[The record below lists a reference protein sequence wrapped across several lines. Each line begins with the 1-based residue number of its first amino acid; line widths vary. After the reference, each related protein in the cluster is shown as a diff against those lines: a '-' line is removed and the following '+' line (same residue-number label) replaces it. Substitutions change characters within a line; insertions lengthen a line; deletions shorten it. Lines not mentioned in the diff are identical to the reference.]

1 MGRRTASWSRY
12 ETVRQL
18 WRDLR
23 LAWALLRDRRV
34 PLWTKL
40 VIPAAW
46 AAYFL
51 LPLDVIPD
59 LLPVLGELDDL
70 MLLLLLVRLFIALSP
85 SDVVADLR
93 ARQMG
98 SHRGRVVEGT
108 YRVIEE

>member
-1 MGRRTASWSRY
+1 MARRRLSRY
-12 ETVRQL
+12 ETLRQL
-18 WRDLR
+18 WQDLR

-46 AAYFL
+46 ATYFL

-59 LLPVLGELDDL
+59 LVPFLGELDDL

-85 SDVVADLR
+85 PDVVADVR
-93 ARQMG
+93 ARQE
-98 SHRGRVVEGT
+98 RGTQRRVIEGR

>member
-1 MGRRTASWSRY
+1 MARRRLSRY
-12 ETVRQL
+12 ETLRQL

-23 LAWALLRDRRV
+23 VAWALLRDGRV

-51 LPLDVIPD
+51 LPLDIIPD
-59 LLPVLGELDDL
+59 LVPFLGELDDL

-85 SDVVADLR
+85 PEVVADVR
-93 ARQMG
+93 SRQEG
-98 SHRGRVVEGT
+98 GTRRRVIEGT
-108 YRVIEE
+108 YRVIED